1 MTNPLKWA
9 VDQVK
14 RLNDEIWHTP
24 LSELS
29 MPRTFLIKQLRIIVI
44 AARGF
49 LKDKVELRASALTFY
64 TLISILPVV
73 AIGLAI
79 AKGFGLDQNLI
90 AIITRT
96 KEFETYNEM
105 LTPLLERAKMTIQGT
120 QGEYIAGVGIIIL
133 FWSVI
138 SLLSQIENSFNHIWQ
153 VSSSRAWYRKFTD
166 YLTIMLVA
174 PIFLILSSSIT
185 FIISKNLNE
194 FLNQASILTYF
205 KPVVSSLLQF
215 IPYLLTWI
223 VLTLLF
229 IIMPNVKVKFV
240 PALVSGIIAGT
251 FLKILQWL
259 YMDLQFGITKLNF
272 IYGGLAAIPLFIIFL
287 QTAWITILLG
297 AELSFANQ
305 NVSRYEFESE
315 ALNISHF
322 QKRAL
327 VLMIL
332 HMIIRNFSSGERPIS
347 AERISKSLKIPVRL
361 ARDIL
366 DDLSGASLVSIIHE
380 NEQKER
386 LYQPAI
392 DINKLT
398 VSFVLA
404 RLDRKGVARRM
415 AVKSKEYDK
424 VIGILEKYE
433 RLTTKSGS
441 NILIKDL

>member
-1 MTNPLKWA
+1 MTNPGNWA

-14 RLNDEIWHTP
+14 RLNDEIWHMP

-29 MPRTFLIKQLRIIVI
+29 KRRTFLIRQLRIIVI

-49 LKDKVELRASALTFY
+49 LNDKVQLRASALTFY
-64 TLISILPVV
+64 TLISIIPVV

-79 AKGFGLDQNLI
+79 AKGFGLDQNLM

-96 KEFETYNEM
+96 KEFQTYSEM

-120 QGEYIAGVGIIIL
+120 QGEYIAGVGILIL

-153 VSSSRAWYRKFTD
+153 VSSSRPWYRKFTD

-174 PIFLILSSSIT
+174 PIFIILSSSIT

-194 FLNQASILTYF
+194 FLNQASILSYF
-205 KPVVSSLLQF
+205 KPVVSSLIRF
-215 IPYLLTWI
+215 TPYLLTWI

-229 IIMPNVKVKFV
+229 IVMPNAKVKFV
-240 PALVSGIIAGT
+240 PALLSGIIAGT
-251 FLKILQWL
+251 FLKLLQWL

-287 QTAWITILLG
+287 QTAWIIILLG

-327 VLMIL
+327 ILMIL

-347 AERISKSLKIPVRL
+347 AEKISRSLKIPVRL

-366 DDLSGASLVSIIHE
+366 DDLSGASLVSVIHE
-380 NEQKER
+380 NEQKES
-386 LYQPAI
+386 LYQPAM

-398 VSFVLA
+398 VSYVLS

-415 AVKSKEYDK
+415 VVKSKEYDK
-424 VIGILEKYE
+424 VIAILEKYE
-433 RLTTKSGS
+433 RLAAKSNS